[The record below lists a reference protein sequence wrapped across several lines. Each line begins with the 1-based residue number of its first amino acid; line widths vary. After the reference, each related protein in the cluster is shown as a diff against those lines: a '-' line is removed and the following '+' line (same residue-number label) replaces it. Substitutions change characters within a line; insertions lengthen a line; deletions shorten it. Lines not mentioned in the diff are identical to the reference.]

1 MKPVYRFFT
10 LAMVALLVSV
20 SWAQERGPQ
29 LMLSQGEVQMGNPVD
44 RMSSEAVA
52 YVQLNSLGTLL
63 KDLDG
68 LAMSALP
75 EAMLP
80 DEIKPLLDSPTPVLS
95 LLGIQTLGMPLT
107 PEVLEQMLGLDF
119 SAKAALA
126 LYPAPGEPKLALF
139 LPAKNHLAVS
149 GLITQMLRP
158 QHVSRINEQGH
169 EIVMVEVGNNDL
181 PPRVFVVSMKDGVL
195 LSNDAALLLRA
206 LGPQPQS
213 DEYIKAQMT
222 KLGDDC
228 DVSLVINPQPLMPML
243 AMLPRLRPQLDA
255 GLNMLMGRALG
266 DLTPQQRTQINN
278 ELRWRFGINDIST
291 VMLFGK
297 SVAMGSFDTVVEEF
311 TVGMQHSRGVM
322 LGLNLSPTHQTLML
336 DVDSDAMAKQNRFA
350 AINLGEVKE
359 AIKQLDLPW
368 SQISVSGKQRQA
380 TKSQW
385 LLKWINNTRQQ
396 LVMNEVPTK
405 IFDTCLEIYNKQH
418 TPRQVQ
424 ELSDWTLSSRLIYE
438 PENKPAA
445 YSTLAK
451 YMASFNDAEAQP
463 FATNMMVM
471 PKLDAGKLD
480 EHFQLQAQEKT
491 NDLAMVN
498 AEFTKLYS
506 GAKPQ
511 IIRSYSVLKNDMGDQ
526 IDQFIKQTHIKTKF
540 GIFGFNQ
547 HELISRRFLF
557 TTEIGPYTVLH
568 DGAANHKRLATL
580 KQSQTHTL
588 DPILDQVI
596 DGLPEGTRYFEYART
611 LQNLPKILAFAGELE
626 DLIHRDVTRYVDEVN
641 KLAKAPGMRKEKFE
655 QQVLEIPDMPLLYQS
670 LRMDPEK
677 KQLYATLPLGL
688 AMPRPKVYPVI
699 QSLIA
704 DFADHVDDEGGAV
717 MSMRQVG
724 SENQIRITQDTRLF
738 GRLIKSLGNA
748 IAKRYLNNGGNP
760 VAKIMDDVLS
770 PLDGNSQFQELH
782 HNPMWEFLLTDPQIE
797 RGFWENIPLG
807 PMAGAGDAGEQPQPQ
822 RGARVVEVYFMDTA
836 DGSIFT
842 DKSDQLPP
850 ITAPSGKHGVRA
862 FVFACGDCGDE
873 ANRFVGWLETYTPEA
888 KKAIETPAAGPEGG
902 MANYE
907 LVENGHLVASPDS
920 NGKWIKANSKDGFML
935 MDKIQGK
942 CGNQALK
949 PCFPGR

>member
-1 MKPVYRFFT
+1 
-10 LAMVALLVSV
+10 
-20 SWAQERGPQ
+20 
-29 LMLSQGEVQMGNPVD
+29 MLSAGEVQMGQPVD
-44 RMSSEAVA
+44 RLSSDAVA
-52 YVQLNSLGTLL
+52 YVQINSLGTLL

-75 EAMLP
+75 DALLP
-80 DEIKPLLDSPTPVLS
+80 DEIKPLLDSPTPMLS
-95 LLGIQTLGMPLT
+95 LLGLQTLGMPLT

-119 SAKAALA
+119 SGKAALA

-158 QHVSRINEQGH
+158 KHVSRFKEQGH
-169 EIVMVEVGNNDL
+169 EICMVEVGNNDL
-181 PPRVFVVSMKDGVL
+181 PPRVFVVSLKDGVL
-195 LSNDAALLLRA
+195 LANDAALLLRA
-206 LGPQPQS
+206 LAPQPQS
-213 DEYIKAQMT
+213 DQYIKAQMT

-278 ELRWRFGINDIST
+278 ELRWRLGINDIST

-311 TVGMQHSRGVM
+311 TVGMQNSRGVM
-322 LGLNLSPTHQTLML
+322 VGLNLSPTHQTIML
-336 DVDSDAMAKQNRFA
+336 DVDSAAMASQNRVA

-368 SQISVSGKQRQA
+368 SQISVSGKQQQA

-396 LVMNEVPTK
+396 LVINQVPTK

-424 ELSDWTLSSRLIYE
+424 ELSDWTLSSRLVYE
-438 PENKPAA
+438 PENKPAD
-445 YSTLAK
+445 YPTLAK
-451 YMASFNDAEAQP
+451 YMASFNDVQAQP

-471 PKLDAGKLD
+471 PKLDTGKLD

-498 AEFTKLYS
+498 AEFAKLYS

-511 IIRSYSVLKNDMGDQ
+511 FVRSYSVLKQDVGDQ
-526 IDQFIKQTHIKTKF
+526 IDQYIKQTHIKTMF
-540 GIFGFNQ
+540 GIFGFNE
-547 HELISRRFLF
+547 HELISRRNLF
-557 TTEIGPYTVLH
+557 ATDIGPYTVLH
-568 DGAANHKRLATL
+568 DGAANHKRLAAL
-580 KQSQTHTL
+580 KQSQAHSL

-596 DGLPEGTRYFEYART
+596 DGLPEGTRYFEYARA

-626 DLIHRDVTRYVDEVN
+626 DLIHRDVTRYVDQVN
-641 KLAKAPGMRKEKFE
+641 KLAKAPEMSKEKFE
-655 QQVLEIPDMPLLYQS
+655 QQVGQIPDMPLLYQS
-670 LRMDPEK
+670 LRMDPEDNK
-677 KQLYATLPLGL
+677 LYATLPLGL

-699 QSLIA
+699 QGLIA
-704 DFADHVDDEGGAV
+704 DFAEHVDDEGGAV

-724 SENQIRITQDTRLF
+724 SESQIRITQDTRLF

-748 IAKRYLNNGGNP
+748 IAKRYLNDGNP
-760 VAKIMDDVLS
+760 VARIMDDVLS
-770 PLDGNSQFQELH
+770 PMDGNPQFQELH
-782 HNPMWEFLLTDPQIE
+782 HNPMWEILLTDPQIE
-797 RGFWENIPLG
+797 RGFWEVLSEG
-807 PMAGAGDAGEQPQPQ
+807 PANMFEPQH
-822 RGARVVEVYFMDTA
+822 EVRTVDVFFMDTA
-836 DGSIFT
+836 DGSLFI

-850 ITAPSGKHGVRA
+850 ITAPSGMQGVRA

-888 KKAIETPAAGPEGG
+888 KKAIETPAVGPEGG
-902 MANYE
+902 MDNYE
-907 LVENGHLVASPDS
+907 VIENGHLVASPKS
-920 NGKWIKANSKDGFML
+920 KQWMMANSEQGFKI
-935 MDKIQGK
+935 MDSVLSQ
-942 CGNQALK
+942 CPDQAPK